1 LAAQEASG
9 LRLVVVEGAL
19 SVVDWAVARTKR
31 EETAMMLNF
40 ILIVIDCRDSEAT
53 DLRSH
58 CKKERRLL
66 LQTRDWCLLMRR
78 KKKKGK
84 QK

>member
-9 LRLVVVEGAL
+9 VRLVVVEAAL

-40 ILIVIDCRDSEAT
+40 ILSWIDCRDSEAT
-53 DLRSH
+53 DLRSQ
-58 CKKERRLL
+58 CKKEKEDCCYKRE
-66 LQTRDWCLLMRR
+66 T
-78 KKKKGK
+78 GVY
-84 QK
+84 